1 MMQVQSHD
9 VAKLRV
15 RYIFL
20 FDKLILMSKSM
31 RGEENFKL
39 KELLKVSDYKV
50 QDVLNE
56 NSSSNTGDVIRA
68 AGRRVIMRRDS
79 SRWTHAFLLVHT
91 KNMNAFTLY
100 SRTAEEKKVR
110 SKTNL
115 KIVCRKIK
123 LFAITEMDGGLH
135 RRECQCA
142 FGRKP

>member
-1 MMQVQSHD
+1 
-9 VAKLRV
+9 
-15 RYIFL
+15 
-20 FDKLILMSKSM
+20 M
-31 RGEENFKL
+31 RGEDNYKL

-50 QDVLNE
+50 QDILNE

-110 SKTNL
+110 KPRKSIQGDNFNMAQKE
-115 KIVCRKIK
+115 CRP
-123 LFAITEMDGGLH
+123 F
-135 RRECQCA
+135 
-142 FGRKP
+142 